1 MVVSIGH
8 TRIVRAV
15 QSLALEFLHERLWQK
30 NEMAVVVVVVVVVAV
45 VGSIGQKEKVEAV
58 KGGVTTAHA
67 YQQQSS
73 WKQ

>member
-15 QSLALEFLHERLWQK
+15 QSLALEFLHEKLWQK
-30 NEMAVVVVVVVVVAV
+30 NEMAVVVVVVVVV

>member
-1 MVVSIGH
+1 MK
-8 TRIVRAV
+8 TREHKN
-15 QSLALEFLHERLWQK
+15 LEFLHEKLWQK
-30 NEMAVVVVVVVVVAV
+30 NEIAVVVVVVVAV
-45 VGSIGQKEKVEAV
+45 VGSIGQKENVEAV

>member
-8 TRIVRAV
+8 KRIVRAV
-15 QSLALEFLHERLWQK
+15 QSLALEFLHEKLWQK
-30 NEMAVVVVVVVVVAV
+30 NEMAVVVAVVVAV

>member
-8 TRIVRAV
+8 TSIVRAV

-30 NEMAVVVVVVVVVAV
+30 NEIAVVVVAV
-45 VGSIGQKEKVEAV
+45 VVVGGCIGQKQKVEAV

-67 YQQQSS
+67 HQQQSS